1 LIEERGAMKG
11 MINKSKYKEVQEEIQ
26 DVSRAL
32 RESTNNLVKN
42 LKENPNVSGNLIKV
56 QRDRIELRDLIQRC
70 AQELRDHGTYLAVK
84 NRVDE
89 ETYTQSRLHQLRA
102 REKSLRETVASLEYD
117 LNIEQKQFQ
126 KIVHEQ
132 KQAIAQLKEEL
143 QILKGST
150 ATDAKYKKKESL
162 ASVSAIWRAYKLKER
177 QIEVKLKDLEDK
189 LQTENLVHSETKEF
203 LVRKQQQLQ
212 DEISNWED
220 KYEKDVG
227 SFDNRIKSIT
237 VRRTDLLEKLTILQ
251 ARRQKELDEERARKE
266 QEDFERE
273 LERQKIGDLKK
284 QNAAARKI
292 QRELRI
298 YVKRKKELDA
308 IKEAGKK
315 KKGGGGKGGDKK
327 KKK

>member
-1 LIEERGAMKG
+1 MIEERGAMKG